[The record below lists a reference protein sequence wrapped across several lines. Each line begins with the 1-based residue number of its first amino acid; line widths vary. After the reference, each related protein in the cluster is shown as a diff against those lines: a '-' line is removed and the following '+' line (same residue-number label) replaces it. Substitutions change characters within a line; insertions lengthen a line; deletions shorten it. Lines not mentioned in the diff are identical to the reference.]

1 MIRYN
6 KGDWEKSYF
15 LSLQESLLRRYFEI
29 EKTSERM
36 EGAFSEEELSQL
48 SVYLSWLETLPSYSL
63 SSLLQFLQ
71 QDKLP
76 DIKFSV
82 IHKPSDVHLRFTERL
97 RLIWRESITA
107 CGDES
112 LSSVKFLNEFRG
124 LKRGVFP
131 MDVVVVQ
138 TIEGREEKEKVLC
151 FIEIDGESH
160 RHRRLVSEDGA
171 RILDTKDQ
179 LKEYLYSHHFP
190 EALIKR
196 YIVKDINVRFFNEM
210 TLLVKEIQQ
219 RMKS

>member
-1 MIRYN
+1 MIRDN
-6 KGDWEKSYF
+6 RRNWEKSYF
-15 LSLQESLLRRYFEI
+15 LPLQEYLLRRYYEI
-29 EKTSERM
+29 ERMSERM
-36 EGAFSEEELSQL
+36 RGAFSEEDLSQL
-48 SVYLSWLETLPSYSL
+48 SVYLSWLETLPSHSL
-63 SSLLQFLQ
+63 FSLLQSLQ
-71 QDKLP
+71 LNKLP
-76 DIKFSV
+76 DITFSV
-82 IHKPSDVHLRFTERL
+82 IHKPSEVHLRFTERL
-97 RLIWRESITA
+97 RLIWREAIAT
-107 CGDES
+107 CGDKA

-124 LKRGVFP
+124 MKRGVFP

-138 TIEGREEKEKVLC
+138 TREGREEKEKVLC

-190 EALIKR
+190 DALIKR

-219 RMKS
+219 NIKS